1 MNLKN
6 IHCIPVETQNGFSRL
21 SVCVCVFVSQE
32 YINLLTG
39 LPSAPIEHPSV
50 WCILTTIYQ
59 LLYAVINYMIF
70 NVLAEMMAMM
80 CTRVFF
86 FFFFFTGFVHYGI
99 FSRFK
104 PLGYI

>member
-1 MNLKN
+1 MFVMNLKN

-86 FFFFFTGFVHYGI
+86 FFFFYRI
-99 FSRFK
+99 CALWNLFK
-104 PLGYI
+104 V